1 MKGVINMNRL
11 KELRKQ
17 KGLTQQELADEISV
31 SKITVLRWENEE
43 RQIKLEKAQ
52 QLADYFGVN
61 VGYLLGYSDVRF
73 ELEQIEKAIKNRL
86 IDSES
91 TINKDVFENTLK
103 IVERARFLDLD
114 LDTITSL
121 YFYNCEISKVKT
133 LNDLFDFFDSEAHD
147 YMELLSIVEPYQADK
162 IIQEISKFGNYNEQ
176 LSLYLD
182 KARAEED
189 FFNITGYPVS
199 IESEETP
206 NNVVKIKRIEN
217 TLSDKE
223 LIALPPEEKKEY
235 LKEVFSQIN
244 DALSSLT
251 DNIDDA
257 IKTVSQ
263 DQVDLLINNLIQALA
278 KLNDIK
284 NKG

>member
-1 MKGVINMNRL
+1 MNRL
-11 KELRKQ
+11 KELRQEKKLSQ
-17 KGLTQQELADEISV
+17 KELAENIGV
-31 SKITVLRWENEE
+31 HYRTLQNWENGES
-43 RQIKLEKAQ
+43 QIKPEKAQ
-52 QLADYFGVN
+52 QLADYFGVS

-86 IDSES
+86 MDSES

-103 IVERARFLDLD
+103 IVELARFLDLD
-114 LDTITSL
+114 LETITSL

-133 LNDLFDFFDSEAHD
+133 LNDLFKFFDSEAHG
-147 YMELLSIVEPYQADK
+147 YMELLSIVEPYQADE
-162 IIQEISKFGNYNEQ
+162 IIQEISKLGDYKEE

-182 KARAEED
+182 KVRAEED
-189 FFNITGYPVS
+189 FFNVTGYPVS
-199 IESEETP
+199 IEPEETP

-223 LIALPPEEKKEY
+223 LMALPPEEKKAY
-235 LKEVFSQIN
+235 LKKVFSQIN

>member
-1 MKGVINMNRL
+1 MNRL
-11 KELRKQ
+11 KELRQEKKLSQ
-17 KGLTQQELADEISV
+17 KEIAETLGFS
-31 SKITVLRWENEE
+31 LRSFQRMENGEN
-43 RQIKLEKAQ
+43 QIKPEKAQ
-52 QLADYFGVN
+52 QLADYFGVS

-86 IDSES
+86 MDSES

-103 IVERARFLDLD
+103 IVELARFLDLD

-133 LNDLFDFFDSEAHD
+133 LNDLFDFFDSEAHG
-147 YMELLSIVEPYQADK
+147 YMELLSIVEPYQADE
-162 IIQEISKFGNYNEQ
+162 IIQEISKLGDYKEE

-182 KARAEED
+182 KVRAEED
-189 FFNITGYPVS
+189 FFNVTGYPVS
-199 IESEETP
+199 IEPEETP

-223 LIALPPEEKKEY
+223 LMALPPEEKKEY
-235 LKEVFSQIN
+235 LKKVFSQIN

-263 DQVDLLINNLIQALA
+263 NQVDLLINNLIKALA
-278 KLNDIK
+278 KLNDVK
-284 NKG
+284 NKD

>member
-1 MKGVINMNRL
+1 MNRL
-11 KELRKQ
+11 KELRQEKKLSQ
-17 KGLTQQELADEISV
+17 KELAENIGV
-31 SKITVLRWENEE
+31 HYRTLQNWENGES
-43 RQIKLEKAQ
+43 QIKPEKAQ
-52 QLADYFGVN
+52 QLANYFGVS

-86 IDSES
+86 MDSES

-103 IVERARFLDLD
+103 IVELARFLDLD
-114 LDTITSL
+114 LETITSL

-133 LNDLFDFFDSEAHD
+133 LNDLFKFFDSEAHG
-147 YMELLSIVEPYQADK
+147 YMELLSIVEPYQADE
-162 IIQEISKFGNYNEQ
+162 IIQEISKLGDYKEE

-182 KARAEED
+182 KVRAEED
-189 FFNITGYPVS
+189 FFNVTGYPVS
-199 IESEETP
+199 IEPEETP

-223 LIALPPEEKKEY
+223 LMALPPEEKKAY
-235 LKEVFSQIN
+235 LKKVFSQIN

>member
-1 MKGVINMNRL
+1 MLIQMNRL
-11 KELRKQ
+11 KELRKEKKLSQ
-17 KGLTQQELADEISV
+17 KEIAQEMSISEKTL
-31 SKITVLRWENEE
+31 SRWENGES
-43 RQIKLEKAQ
+43 QIKPEKAQ
-52 QLADYFGVN
+52 QLADFFGVS

-182 KARAEED
+182 KVRAEED
-189 FFNITGYPVS
+189 FFDVTGYPVS

-223 LIALPPEEKKEY
+223 LMALLPEEKKAY
-235 LKEVFSQIN
+235 LKKVFSQIN

>member
-1 MKGVINMNRL
+1 MNRL
-11 KELRKQ
+11 KELRQEKKLSQ
-17 KGLTQQELADEISV
+17 KEIAETLGFS
-31 SKITVLRWENEE
+31 LRSFQRMENGEN
-43 RQIKLEKAQ
+43 QIKPEKAQ
-52 QLADYFGVN
+52 QLADYFGVS

-86 IDSES
+86 MDSES

-103 IVERARFLDLD
+103 IVELARFLDLD

-121 YFYNCEISKVKT
+121 YFYNCEISKIKT
-133 LNDLFDFFDSEAHD
+133 LNDLFDFFDSEAHG
-147 YMELLSIVEPYQADK
+147 YMELLSIVEPYQADE
-162 IIQEISKFGNYNEQ
+162 IIQEISKLGDYKEE

-182 KARAEED
+182 KVRAEED
-189 FFNITGYPVS
+189 FFNVTGYPIT
-199 IESEETP
+199 IETDEIP
-206 NNVVKIKRIEN
+206 NNVVKINRIEN

-223 LIALPPEEKKEY
+223 LMALPPQKRKEY
-235 LKEVFSQIN
+235 LKNFFDEGN

-263 DQVDLLINNLIQALA
+263 NQVDLLINNLIKALA
-278 KLNDIK
+278 KLNDVK
-284 NKG
+284 NKD

>member
-1 MKGVINMNRL
+1 MNRL

-31 SKITVLRWENEE
+31 SKITILRWENEE
-43 RQIKLEKAQ
+43 RQIKTEKAQ
-52 QLADYFGVN
+52 QLADYFGVS

-103 IVERARFLDLD
+103 IVERARFLDFD

-182 KARAEED
+182 KVRAEED
-189 FFNITGYPVS
+189 FFNVTGYPVS
-199 IESEETP
+199 IEPEETP
-206 NNVVKIKRIEN
+206 NNVVKIKRIED
-217 TLSDKE
+217 TLSDKK
-223 LIALPPEEKKEY
+223 LMALPPEEKKEY
-235 LKEVFSQIN
+235 LKKVFSQIN

>member
-1 MKGVINMNRL
+1 MNRL
-11 KELRKQ
+11 KELRQEKKLSQ
-17 KGLTQQELADEISV
+17 KEIAETLGFS
-31 SKITVLRWENEE
+31 LRSFQRMENGEN
-43 RQIKLEKAQ
+43 QIKPEKAQ
-52 QLADYFGVN
+52 QLADYFGVS

-86 IDSES
+86 MDSES

-103 IVERARFLDLD
+103 IVELARFLDLD

-121 YFYNCEISKVKT
+121 YFYNCEISKIKT
-133 LNDLFDFFDSEAHD
+133 LNDLFDFFDSEAHG
-147 YMELLSIVEPYQADK
+147 YMELLSIVEPYQADE
-162 IIQEISKFGNYNEQ
+162 IIQEISKLGDYKEE

-182 KARAEED
+182 KVRAEED
-189 FFNITGYPVS
+189 FFNVTGYPIT
-199 IESEETP
+199 IETDEIP
-206 NNVVKIKRIEN
+206 NNVVKINRIEN

-223 LIALPPEEKKEY
+223 LMALPPQKRKEY
-235 LKEVFSQIN
+235 LKNFFDEVN

-263 DQVDLLINNLIQALA
+263 TQVDLLINNLIKALA
-278 KLNDIK
+278 KLNDVK
-284 NKG
+284 NKD

>member
-1 MKGVINMNRL
+1 MNRL
-11 KELRKQ
+11 KELRQEKKLSQ
-17 KGLTQQELADEISV
+17 KELAENIGV
-31 SKITVLRWENEE
+31 HYRTLQNWENGES
-43 RQIKLEKAQ
+43 QIKPEKAQ
-52 QLADYFGVN
+52 QLADYFGVS

-147 YMELLSIVEPYQADK
+147 YMELLSIVDPYQADK

-182 KARAEED
+182 KVRAEED
-189 FFNITGYPVS
+189 FFDVPGYPVS

-223 LIALPPEEKKEY
+223 LMALPPEEKKAY
-235 LKEVFSQIN
+235 LKKVFSQIN

>member
-1 MKGVINMNRL
+1 MNRL
-11 KELRKQ
+11 KELRQEKKLSQ
-17 KGLTQQELADEISV
+17 KELAENIRV
-31 SKITVLRWENEE
+31 HYRTLQNWENGES
-43 RQIKLEKAQ
+43 QIKPEKAQ
-52 QLADYFGVN
+52 QLADYFGVS

-103 IVERARFLDLD
+103 IVELARFLDLD

-133 LNDLFDFFDSEAHD
+133 LNDLFDFFDSEAHG
-147 YMELLSIVEPYQADK
+147 YMELLSIVEPYQADE
-162 IIQEISKFGNYNEQ
+162 IIQEISKIGDYKEE

-182 KARAEED
+182 KVRAEED
-189 FFNITGYPVS
+189 FFNVTGYPIS
-199 IESEETP
+199 IEPEETP

-223 LIALPPEEKKEY
+223 LMALPPEEKKEY
-235 LKEVFSQIN
+235 LKKVFIQIN

>member
-1 MKGVINMNRL
+1 MNRL
-11 KELRKQ
+11 KELRQEKKLSQ
-17 KGLTQQELADEISV
+17 KELAENIRV
-31 SKITVLRWENEE
+31 HYRTLQNWENGES
-43 RQIKLEKAQ
+43 QIKPEKAQ
-52 QLADYFGVN
+52 QLADYFGVS

-103 IVERARFLDLD
+103 IVELARFLDLD

-121 YFYNCEISKVKT
+121 YFYNCEISKLKT
-133 LNDLFDFFDSEAHD
+133 LNDLFDFFDSEAHG
-147 YMELLSIVEPYQADK
+147 YMELLSIVEPYQADE
-162 IIQEISKFGNYNEQ
+162 IIQEISKLGDYKEE

-182 KARAEED
+182 KVRAEED
-189 FFNITGYPVS
+189 FFNVTGYPVS
-199 IESEETP
+199 IEPEETP

-223 LIALPPEEKKEY
+223 LMALPPEEKKEY
-235 LKEVFSQIN
+235 LKKVFSQIN

>member
-1 MKGVINMNRL
+1 MKGVMNMNRL

-31 SKITVLRWENEE
+31 SKITILRWENEE
-43 RQIKLEKAQ
+43 RQIKTEKVQ
-52 QLADYFGVN
+52 QLADYFGVSA
-61 VGYLLGYSDVRF
+61 GYLLGYSDVRF

-182 KARAEED
+182 KVRAEED
-189 FFNITGYPVS
+189 FFNVTGYPVS
-199 IESEETP
+199 IEPEETP

-235 LKEVFSQIN
+235 LKKVFSQIN

-284 NKG
+284 NEG

>member
-1 MKGVINMNRL
+1 MNRL
-11 KELRKQ
+11 KELRQEKKLSQ
-17 KGLTQQELADEISV
+17 KELAENIRV
-31 SKITVLRWENEE
+31 HYRTLQNWENGES
-43 RQIKLEKAQ
+43 QIKPEKAQ
-52 QLADYFGVN
+52 QLADYFGVS
-61 VGYLLGYSDVRF
+61 VGYLLGYSDVQF

-103 IVERARFLDLD
+103 IVELARFLDLD

-133 LNDLFDFFDSEAHD
+133 LNDLFDFFDSEAHG
-147 YMELLSIVEPYQADK
+147 YMELLSIVEPYQADE
-162 IIQEISKFGNYNEQ
+162 IIQEISKLGDYKEE

-182 KARAEED
+182 KVRAEED
-189 FFNITGYPVS
+189 FFNVTGYPVS
-199 IESEETP
+199 IEPEETP

-223 LIALPPEEKKEY
+223 LMALPPEEKKEY
-235 LKEVFSQIN
+235 LKKVFSQIN

>member
-1 MKGVINMNRL
+1 M
-11 KELRKQ
+11 
-17 KGLTQQELADEISV
+17 
-31 SKITVLRWENEE
+31 ENGEN
-43 RQIKLEKAQ
+43 QIKPEKAQ
-52 QLADYFGVN
+52 QLADYFGVS

-86 IDSES
+86 MDSES

-103 IVERARFLDLD
+103 IVELARFLDLD

-133 LNDLFDFFDSEAHD
+133 LNDLFDFFDSEAHG
-147 YMELLSIVEPYQADK
+147 YMELLSIVEPYQADE
-162 IIQEISKFGNYNEQ
+162 IIQEISKLGDYKEE

-182 KARAEED
+182 KVRAEED
-189 FFNITGYPVS
+189 FFNVTGYPIS
-199 IESEETP
+199 IEADEIP
-206 NNVVKIKRIEN
+206 NNVVKINRIEN

-223 LIALPPEEKKEY
+223 LMALPPQKRKEY
-235 LKEVFSQIN
+235 LKNFFDEVN

-263 DQVDLLINNLIQALA
+263 NQVDLLINNLIKALA
-278 KLNDIK
+278 KLNDVK
-284 NKG
+284 NKD

>member
-1 MKGVINMNRL
+1 MNRL
-11 KELRKQ
+11 KELRKE
-17 KGLTQQELADEISV
+17 KGLTQVELANIVNV

-43 RQIKLEKAQ
+43 RQIKPDKAQ
-52 QLADYFGVN
+52 QLADYFGVS

-103 IVERARFLDLD
+103 IVELARFLDLD

-133 LNDLFDFFDSEAHD
+133 LNDLFNFFDSEAHG
-147 YMELLSIVEPYQADK
+147 YMELLSIVEPYQADE
-162 IIQEISKFGNYNEQ
+162 IIQEISKLGDYQEQ

-182 KARAEED
+182 KVRSEED
-189 FFNITGYPVS
+189 FFNVTGYPVS
-199 IESEETP
+199 IESDGTP
-206 NNVVKIKRIEN
+206 NNVVKIKQIEN

-223 LIALPPEEKKEY
+223 LMALPPEERKEY
-235 LKEVFSQIN
+235 LKKVFSQIN

-251 DNIDDA
+251 ANIDKV
-257 IKTVSQ
+257 IKTVSKEQ
-263 DQVDLLINNLIQALA
+263 LDLLSDNLIKTLA

>member
-1 MKGVINMNRL
+1 MNRL
-11 KELRKQ
+11 KELRQEKKLSQ
-17 KGLTQQELADEISV
+17 KELAENIRV
-31 SKITVLRWENEE
+31 HYRTLQNWENGES
-43 RQIKLEKAQ
+43 QIKPEKAQ
-52 QLADYFGVN
+52 QLADYFGVS

-182 KARAEED
+182 KVRAEED
-189 FFNITGYPVS
+189 FFNVTGYPVS
-199 IESEETP
+199 IEPEETP

-223 LIALPPEEKKEY
+223 LMALPPEEKKAY
-235 LKEVFSQIN
+235 LKKVFSQIN

>member
-1 MKGVINMNRL
+1 MNRL
-11 KELRKQ
+11 KELRQEKKLSQ
-17 KGLTQQELADEISV
+17 KEIAETLGFS
-31 SKITVLRWENEE
+31 LRSFQRMENGEN
-43 RQIKLEKAQ
+43 QIKPEKAQ
-52 QLADYFGVN
+52 QLADYFGVS

-86 IDSES
+86 MDSES

-103 IVERARFLDLD
+103 IVELARFLDLD
-114 LDTITSL
+114 LNTITSL
-121 YFYNCEISKVKT
+121 YFYNCGNSKVNT

-147 YMELLSIVEPYQADK
+147 YMEMLSIVEPYQADEL
-162 IIQEISKFGNYNEQ
+162 IQEISKLGDYREE

-182 KARAEED
+182 KVRAEED
-189 FFNITGYPVS
+189 FFNVTGYPS
-199 IESEETP
+199 RIELNKTP
-206 NNVVKIKRIEN
+206 NNVVKINRIEN

-223 LIALPPEEKKEY
+223 LMALPPQKRKEY
-235 LKEVFSQIN
+235 LKNFFDEVN

-263 DQVDLLINNLIQALA
+263 NQVDLLINNLIKALA
-278 KLNDIK
+278 KLNDVK
-284 NKG
+284 NKD

>member
-1 MKGVINMNRL
+1 MNRL
-11 KELRKQ
+11 KELRQEKKLSQ
-17 KGLTQQELADEISV
+17 KELAENIGV
-31 SKITVLRWENEE
+31 HYRTLQNWENGES
-43 RQIKLEKAQ
+43 QIKPEKAK
-52 QLADYFGVN
+52 QLADYFGVS

-91 TINKDVFENTLK
+91 TINKDVFEDTLK
-103 IVERARFLDLD
+103 IVELARFLDLD
-114 LDTITSL
+114 LETITSL

-133 LNDLFDFFDSEAHD
+133 LNDLFKFFDSEAHG
-147 YMELLSIVEPYQADK
+147 YMELLSIVEPYQADE
-162 IIQEISKFGNYNEQ
+162 IIQEISKLGDYKEE

-182 KARAEED
+182 KVRAEED
-189 FFNITGYPVS
+189 FFNVTGYPVS
-199 IESEETP
+199 IEPEETP

-223 LIALPPEEKKEY
+223 LMALPPEEKKAY
-235 LKEVFSQIN
+235 LKKVFSQIN

>member
-1 MKGVINMNRL
+1 MNRL
-11 KELRKQ
+11 KELRKEKQLSQ
-17 KGLTQQELADEISV
+17 KEIAKEMSI
-31 SKITVLRWENEE
+31 SEKTLSRWENGES
-43 RQIKLEKAQ
+43 QIKPEKAQ
-52 QLADYFGVN
+52 QLADIFGVS

-182 KARAEED
+182 KVRAEED
-189 FFNITGYPVS
+189 FFNVTDYPVS

-223 LIALPPEEKKEY
+223 LMALPPEERKAY
-235 LKEVFSQIN
+235 LKKVFSQIN

-284 NKG
+284 NKD

>member
-1 MKGVINMNRL
+1 MNRL
-11 KELRKQ
+11 KELRQEK
-17 KGLTQQELADEISV
+17 KLTQQELANEIGV
-31 SKITVLRWENEE
+31 TKRTYIYWEKGE
-43 RQIKLEKAQ
+43 RQIKPEKAQ
-52 QLADYFGVN
+52 QLADYFKVS

-147 YMELLSIVEPYQADK
+147 YIELLSIVEPYQADK

-182 KARAEED
+182 KVRAEED
-189 FFNITGYPVS
+189 FFNVTGYPVS

-223 LIALPPEEKKEY
+223 LMALPPEEKKAY
-235 LKEVFSQIN
+235 LKKVFSQIN

-257 IKTVSQ
+257 IKIVAQ

>member
-1 MKGVINMNRL
+1 MNRL
-11 KELRKQ
+11 KELRQEKKLSQ
-17 KGLTQQELADEISV
+17 KEIAETLGFS
-31 SKITVLRWENEE
+31 LRSFQRMENGEN
-43 RQIKLEKAQ
+43 QIKPEKAQ
-52 QLADYFGVN
+52 QLADYFGVS

-86 IDSES
+86 MDSES

-103 IVERARFLDLD
+103 IVELARFLDLD

-133 LNDLFDFFDSEAHD
+133 LNVLFDFFDSEAHG
-147 YMELLSIVEPYQADK
+147 YMELLSIVEPYQADE
-162 IIQEISKFGNYNEQ
+162 IIQEISKLGDYKEE

-182 KARAEED
+182 KVRAEED
-189 FFNITGYPVS
+189 FFNVTGYPIT
-199 IESEETP
+199 IETDEIP
-206 NNVVKIKRIEN
+206 NNVVKINRIEN

-223 LIALPPEEKKEY
+223 LMALPPQKRKEY
-235 LKEVFSQIN
+235 LKNFFDEVN

-263 DQVDLLINNLIQALA
+263 NQVDLLINNLIKALA
-278 KLNDIK
+278 KLNDVK
-284 NKG
+284 NKD

>member
-31 SKITVLRWENEE
+31 SKITILRWENEE
-43 RQIKLEKAQ
+43 RQIKTEKAQ
-52 QLADYFGVN
+52 QLADYFGVS

-103 IVERARFLDLD
+103 IVERARFLDFD

-182 KARAEED
+182 KVRAEED
-189 FFNITGYPVS
+189 FFNVTGYPVS
-199 IESEETP
+199 IEPEETP
-206 NNVVKIKRIEN
+206 NNVVKIKRIED

-223 LIALPPEEKKEY
+223 LMALPPEEKKEY
-235 LKEVFSQIN
+235 FKKVFSQIN